1 MIGAGRE
8 DEEEKE
14 KWGKRERE
22 EKERGDTREVEI
34 DGPLQT
40 GVRSI
45 MTAGW
50 TIFAGKL
57 GRTINKSIERRQAR
71 QEACVKGL

>member
-1 MIGAGRE
+1 MKKRKKNGRRE
-8 DEEEKE
+8 R
-14 KWGKRERE
+14 GKR
-22 EKERGDTREVEI
+22 ERGDTREVEI